1 MTRSPSLCGI
11 ILAAGV
17 SSRMGRDKALLP
29 WPPGHPGGLRN
40 TLLGAWIEL
49 LRPHTDMVIVVGGA
63 NSHNLEPIVYSI
75 GGFLVENRAPE
86 LGQFSSLRLGLHE
99 ILGRGRDSAIVALVD
114 RPPVQPATMTHLHS
128 AFLGA
133 LEQSLWA
140 VVPEHDARH
149 GHPIL
154 LAREMIEAL
163 LRAQLTATAR
173 DILHANATH
182 VCYVPVEDARVGMNI
197 NTQEDYDRLAVE
209 NT

>member
-1 MTRSPSLCGI
+1 MARSPSLCGI
-11 ILAAGV
+11 ILAAGA

-29 WPPGHPGGLRN
+29 WPAGRPGGLRN

-63 NSHNLEPIVYSI
+63 NSRNLEPIVYSI

-86 LGQFSSLRLGLHE
+86 LGQFNSLRLGLHE

-114 RPPVQPATMTHLHS
+114 RPPVQPATMDHLHS

-133 LEQSLWA
+133 LDQSFWA
-140 VVPEHDARH
+140 VIPEHDEHH

-182 VCYVPVEDARVGMNI
+182 ISYVPVEDARVAMDI
-197 NTQEDYDRLAVE
+197 NTQEDYDRFAVE
-209 NT
+209 NA

>member
-1 MTRSPSLCGI
+1 MARSPSLCGI
-11 ILAAGV
+11 ILAAGA

-29 WPPGHPGGLRN
+29 WPAGRPGGLRN

-63 NSHNLEPIVYSI
+63 NSRNLEPVVYSI

-86 LGQFSSLRLGLHE
+86 LGQFNSLRVGLHE

-114 RPPVQPATMTHLHS
+114 RPPVQPATMDHLYS

-133 LEQSLWA
+133 LDQSFWA
-140 VVPEHDARH
+140 VIPEHDERH

-154 LAREMIEAL
+154 LAREMIEVL

-182 VCYVPVEDARVGMNI
+182 ISYVPVEDARVAMNI

-209 NT
+209 NA

>member
-1 MTRSPSLCGI
+1 MARSPSLCGI
-11 ILAAGV
+11 ILAAGA

-29 WPPGHPGGLRN
+29 WPAGRPGGLRN

-63 NSHNLEPIVYSI
+63 NSRNLEPVVYSI

-86 LGQFSSLRLGLHE
+86 LGQFNSLRVGLHE

-114 RPPVQPATMTHLHS
+114 RPPVQPATMDHLYS

-133 LEQSLWA
+133 LDQSFWA
-140 VVPEHDARH
+140 VIPEYDEHH

-154 LAREMIEAL
+154 LAREMIEVL

-182 VCYVPVEDARVGMNI
+182 ISYVPVEDARVAMNI

-209 NT
+209 NA

>member
-1 MTRSPSLCGI
+1 
-11 ILAAGV
+11 
-17 SSRMGRDKALLP
+17 MGRDKALLP
-29 WPPGHPGGLRN
+29 WPHGHAGGLRN

-49 LRPHTDMVIVVGGA
+49 LRPHTDMVIVVGAA
-63 NSHNLEPIVYSI
+63 NSHNLEPVVYSI
-75 GGFLVENRAPE
+75 GGFMVENRAPE

-99 ILGRGRDSAIVALVD
+99 ILERGRDSAIVALVD
-114 RPPVQPATMTHLHS
+114 RPPVQPATMTQLHS
-128 AFLGA
+128 AFLEA
-133 LEQSLWA
+133 LEQSIWA
-140 VVPEHDARH
+140 VVPEHDERH

-154 LAREMIEAL
+154 LAREMIEVL

-182 VCYVPVEDARVGMNI
+182 IRYVPVADARVNMNI

>member
-1 MTRSPSLCGI
+1 
-11 ILAAGV
+11 
-17 SSRMGRDKALLP
+17 MGRDKALLP
-29 WPPGHPGGLRN
+29 WPVGHPGGLRN
-40 TLLGAWIEL
+40 TLLGTWIEL

-86 LGQFSSLRLGLHE
+86 LGQFSSLRLGLKE
-99 ILGRGRDSAIVALVD
+99 VLGRGRDSAIVALVD
-114 RPPVQPATMTHLHS
+114 QPPVQQATMDHLHS

-133 LEQSLWA
+133 LDQSFWA
-140 VVPEHDARH
+140 VIPEHDEHH

-154 LAREMIEAL
+154 LAREMIEKL

-182 VCYVPVEDARVGMNI
+182 ISYVPVEDARVAMNI
-197 NTQEDYDRLAVE
+197 DTQEDYERLAVD
-209 NT
+209 NP

>member
-1 MTRSPSLCGI
+1 
-11 ILAAGV
+11 
-17 SSRMGRDKALLP
+17 MGRDKALLP
-29 WPPGHPGGLRN
+29 WPVGQSGGLRN

-75 GGFLVENRAPE
+75 GGFLVENRASE
-86 LGQFSSLRLGLHE
+86 LGQFSSLRLGLNE
-99 ILGRGRDSAIVALVD
+99 VLGRGRDSAIVALVD
-114 RPPVQPATMTHLHS
+114 RPPVRPATMDVLHS

-133 LEQSLWA
+133 LEQNFWA
-140 VVPEHDARH
+140 VVPEFNERH

-154 LAREMIEAL
+154 LAREMIEVL
-163 LRAQLTATAR
+163 LRAQLTVTAR

-182 VCYVPVEDARVGMNI
+182 ISYIPVEDARIAMNI